1 MMVFMEGGKRENT
14 RKTLDARRE
23 PTSNSTQMCH
33 RTEIELGAPI
43 LLPKGL
49 ECMFRTLATNFSNTP
64 KSVDRAASTGGESI
78 ALLSWT
84 SSNKG
89 EINFFD
95 VFYSLQYF
103 LSKFHL

>member
-64 KSVDRAASTGGESI
+64 KSVDRAAVNRRRKHCPVIVDIFKQRG
-78 ALLSWT
+78 
-84 SSNKG
+84 NKL
-89 EINFFD
+89 F
-95 VFYSLQYF
+95 
-103 LSKFHL
+103 